1 MALLSSVFGSALG
14 AAAKVGSR
22 EIRESRERDRLSM
35 EEFKQ
40 NVQKKKEAF
49 AKQQAAAQKKAA
61 EIDTIA
67 KFLGGM
73 DEYKGLNAME
83 LNDLAIQLDGMSGDK
98 SAIEFYTNNIKDG
111 TLTLQPAVR
120 KAVTQK
126 DIGLVDGRPVA
137 PQTEVE
143 KLSLVKARRK
153 DKKPSTVGGAP
164 TSFLKP
170 VRERSFLQ
178 TSWR

>member
-61 EIDTIA
+61 EPNEA
-67 KFLGGM
+67 SRAL
-73 DEYKGLNAME
+73 
-83 LNDLAIQLDGMSGDK
+83 
-98 SAIEFYTNNIKDG
+98 
-111 TLTLQPAVR
+111 
-120 KAVTQK
+120 
-126 DIGLVDGRPVA
+126 
-137 PQTEVE
+137 
-143 KLSLVKARRK
+143 
-153 DKKPSTVGGAP
+153 
-164 TSFLKP
+164 
-170 VRERSFLQ
+170 
-178 TSWR
+178 